1 MYDLLK
7 GKLEGLQGELMS
19 FAQALLR
26 TRSLTRDESSA
37 AALVE
42 KQMRA
47 LDFDSVTTDGFGNV
61 VGVLH
66 GVEDG
71 PNLLLASH
79 IDTVEPTDEF
89 GWPGSPWSG
98 RIEDGAPDGHT
109 SAEREVGGD
118 G

>member
-7 GKLEGLQGELMS
+7 GKLEGLQSELMS

-26 TRSLTRDESSA
+26 THSLSRDESSA

-42 KQMRA
+42 KQLRA
-47 LDFDSVTTDGFGNV
+47 LDFDTVTTDKLGNV

-79 IDTVEPTDEF
+79 MDTVAPADES
-89 GWPGSPWSG
+89 GWPGTPWSG
-98 RIEDGAPDGHT
+98 RVENGKLYGLGAADCKG
-109 SAEREVGGD
+109 
-118 G
+118 